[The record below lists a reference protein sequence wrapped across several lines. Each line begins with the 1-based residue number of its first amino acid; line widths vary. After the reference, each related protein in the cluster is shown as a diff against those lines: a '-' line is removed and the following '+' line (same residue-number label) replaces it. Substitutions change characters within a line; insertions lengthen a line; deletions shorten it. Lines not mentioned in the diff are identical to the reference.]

1 MYTEIIIAI
10 IGVISTVISSV
21 VTWFISKR
29 KYNAEVD
36 NTVIDSM
43 QKSLEFY
50 KQLSDDNKERLDNL
64 LKRNDQLEDEVAEL
78 RRQVFNMLNNVCY
91 RQSCTIRELENTIR
105 ERETKEG

>member
-1 MYTEIIIAI
+1 MYTEIVIAI
-10 IGVISTVISSV
+10 IGVISTVISSI

-50 KQLSDDNKERLDNL
+50 KQLSDDNKERLDSL
-64 LKRNDQLEDEVAEL
+64 LKKNDQLEDEVAEL
-78 RRQVFNMLNNVCY
+78 RQLLNQN
-91 RQSCTIRELENTIR
+91 S
-105 ERETKEG
+105 